1 MMDKIGILNYL
12 KENGLGDAE
21 ELAYKDD
28 IFVVNFFY
36 DFDEE
41 EIKSAKAYSNDE
53 SKEEEKEE
61 GEIWYEEFFLPYL
74 NDLAVDNVGE
84 VIEEI
89 MGKFNIDGQY
99 VSYEMDEEA
108 HECNEFVAIFHE
120 KGKEINIEKI
130 IEELNL

>member
-1 MMDKIGILNYL
+1 MDKKGILKVL
-12 KENGLGDAE
+12 KENNLGDAE
-21 ELAYKDD
+21 ELQYKDD

-36 DFDEE
+36 DFDKD

-53 SKEEEKEE
+53 SKEDEEEE

-89 MGKFNIDGQY
+89 IEKFNIDGQY

-120 KGKEINIEKI
+120 KGKEVNMEQI

>member
-1 MMDKIGILNYL
+1 MDKIKILDFL
-12 KENGLGDAE
+12 KENGLTEAE
-21 ELAYKDD
+21 EIGYKDD

-53 SKEEEKEE
+53 SEETAESEV
-61 GEIWYEEFFLPYL
+61 WYEEFFLPYL

-89 MGKFNIDGQY
+89 MEKFNIDGQY

-108 HECNEFVAIFHE
+108 HDCNEFVAIFHE
-120 KGKEINIEKI
+120 KGKEVNIEKI

>member
-21 ELAYKDD
+21 ELVYKDD

-41 EIKSAKAYSNDE
+41 EAKAARAYSNDE

-84 VIEEI
+84 VVEEI
-89 MGKFNIDGQY
+89 MKKFNIDGQY
-99 VSYEMDEEA
+99 VSYEMDEES